1 MMNILF
7 QKNFQRVFG
16 TYPLTGAVLR
26 DAILTAA
33 EIGYR
38 SFDTAQM
45 YGNEADTGLALKET
59 GLERA
64 ELCIITK
71 IHPDHFSA
79 DRFFASLE
87 KSLEDLGTDYID
99 VLFLHWP
106 PTATEFEKTLALLA
120 EAKHRK
126 HVKFIG
132 VSNFTCAMMEAAQAQ
147 LDIPIAAN
155 QVEFHPLLN
164 QSQLLAAAQITGIP
178 LMSYSA
184 VARGKVFDFPLF
196 HEIGKHYEKTAAQIV
211 LRWVLQKG
219 VIANSMSTQKPNI
232 TDNFNIM
239 DFTLSSVDMA
249 RIDALQNTNYR
260 IVTKEV
266 APWAPDWD

>member
-1 MMNILF
+1 MNILF

-16 TYPLTGAVLR
+16 TYPLKGADLR
-26 DAILTAA
+26 DAILTAT
-33 EIGYR
+33 EVGYR
-38 SFDTAQM
+38 AFDTAQM
-45 YGNEADTGLALKET
+45 YGNESDTALALEATGLK
-59 GLERA
+59 RD

-71 IHPDHFSA
+71 IHPDNYSA
-79 DRFFASLE
+79 DQFFASLE
-87 KSLEDLGTDYID
+87 KSLEALRTDYID

-106 PTATEFEKTLALLA
+106 PAANEFEKTLELLA
-120 EAKHRK
+120 EAQSRN

-132 VSNFTCAMMEAAQAQ
+132 VSNFTCAMMEAAKSQ
-147 LDIPIAAN
+147 LNAPIVAN

-164 QSQLLAAAQITGIP
+164 QSKLLATANKTGIP

-196 HEIGKHYEKTAAQIV
+196 GEIGKPYEKTAAQIV

-219 VIANSMSTQKPNI
+219 VIANSMSSKKQNI

-260 IVTKEV
+260 LVTKKV